1 MNIELTYDEAYQF
14 IKLYDL
20 LRDMD
25 FPLTQSQQSVF
36 EKVQEESIATA
47 K

>member
-1 MNIELTYDEAYQF
+1 MNNDLTNDEAYQF

-25 FPLTQSQQSVF
+25 FELTNLQVSVF
-36 EKVQEESIATA
+36 EKVQEESIASA